1 MTIMRYNPN
10 RSYLS
15 MQDTMNSLV
24 NALFNTELTGTS
36 NENGEYAPRMDMKET
51 EDAFSVKLTMPG
63 VDKDNIDISVSDGVL
78 TVKGETKEDNENEDE
93 KGTWLV
99 REHKHFTYYHSV
111 RLPSEV
117 QADKAEAEY
126 KNGVLNLTLPKA
138 EEVKPKSIPVK
149 ISD

>member
-1 MTIMRYNPN
+1 MTLVRYNPN

-24 NALFNTELTGTS
+24 NALFNTELS
-36 NENGEYAPRMDMKET
+36 NVESENGEYAPRMDMKEL
-51 EDAFSVKLTMPG
+51 EDAYTVKLTMPG
-63 VDKDNIDISVSDGVL
+63 IDKDNIDISLTDGVL
-78 TVKGETKEDNENEDE
+78 TVKGETKEDDE
-93 KGTWLV
+93 KDGENGKWLV
-99 REHKHFTYYHSV
+99 REHKHFTYYRSV

-126 KNGVLNLTLPKA
+126 KNGVLLLTLPKA

>member
-1 MTIMRYNPN
+1 MTLMRYNPN

-24 NALFNTELTGTS
+24 NALFNSELSGS
-36 NENGEYAPRMDMKET
+36 SSDNGEYAPRMDMKET
-51 EDAFSVKLTMPG
+51 EDAYSVKLTMPG
-63 VDKDNIDISVSDGVL
+63 IDKENLDISISDGVL
-78 TVKGETKEDNENEDE
+78 TVKGETKEDEEKEGEN
-93 KGTWLV
+93 GTWLV
-99 REHKHFTYYHSV
+99 REHKHFAYYRSV

-126 KNGVLNLTLPKA
+126 KNGVLYLTLPKA

>member
-1 MTIMRYNPN
+1 MTLVRYNPN

-24 NALFNTELTGTS
+24 NALFNTELS
-36 NENGEYAPRMDMKET
+36 NVESENGEYAPRIDMKEL
-51 EDAFSVKLTMPG
+51 EDAYTVKLTMPG
-63 VDKDNIDISVSDGVL
+63 IDKDNIDISLTDGVL
-78 TVKGETKEDNENEDE
+78 TVKGETKDDEEKEGENG
-93 KGTWLV
+93 KWLV
-99 REHKHFTYYHSV
+99 REHKHFTYYRSV

-126 KNGVLNLTLPKA
+126 KNGVLLLTLPKA

>member
-51 EDAFSVKLTMPG
+51 EDAFSVKLT
-63 VDKDNIDISVSDGVL
+63 ISDGVL

-99 REHKHFTYYHSV
+99 REHKHFTYYRSV

>member
-1 MTIMRYNPN
+1 MTLVRYNPN

-24 NALFNTELTGTS
+24 NALFNTDLS
-36 NENGEYAPRMDMKET
+36 NIESENGEYAPRMDMKEL
-51 EDAFSVKLTMPG
+51 EDSYIVKLTMPG
-63 VDKDNIDISVSDGVL
+63 IDKDNLDISVTDGVL
-78 TVKGETKEDNENEDE
+78 TVKGETKEDDE
-93 KGTWLV
+93 KESENGKWLV
-99 REHKHFTYYHSV
+99 REHKHFAYYRSV

>member
-1 MTIMRYNPN
+1 MTLVRYNPN

-24 NALFNTELTGTS
+24 NALFNSELSDTGS
-36 NENGEYAPRMDMKET
+36 ENGEYAPRMDMKET
-51 EDAFSVKLTMPG
+51 ENAFEVKLTMPG
-63 VDKDNIDISVSDGVL
+63 IDKDNLDISVTDGVL
-78 TVKGETKEDNENEDE
+78 TVKGETKEDEEKEENG
-93 KGTWLV
+93 KWLV
-99 REHKHFTYYHSV
+99 REHKHVAYYRSV

-117 QADKAEAEY
+117 QAEKAEAEY
-126 KNGVLNLTLPKA
+126 KNGVLLLTLPKA

>member
-1 MTIMRYNPN
+1 MTLVRYNPN

-24 NALFNTELTGTS
+24 NALFNSELSDTGS
-36 NENGEYAPRMDMKET
+36 ENGEYAPRMDMKET
-51 EDAFSVKLTMPG
+51 DNAFEVKLTMPG
-63 VDKDNIDISVSDGVL
+63 IDKDNLDISVTDGVL
-78 TVKGETKEDNENEDE
+78 TVKGETKEDEEKEENG
-93 KGTWLV
+93 KWLV
-99 REHKHFTYYHSV
+99 REHKHVAYYRSV

-117 QADKAEAEY
+117 QAEKAEAEY
-126 KNGVLNLTLPKA
+126 KNGVLLLTLPKA

>member
-1 MTIMRYNPN
+1 MTVVRYNPN
-10 RSYLS
+10 RYLS

-24 NALFNTELTGTS
+24 NALFNSDNSGLVSETS
-36 NENGEYAPRMDMKET
+36 EFSPRMDMKET
-51 EDAFSVKLTMPG
+51 EASYTLKLMMPG
-63 VDKDNIDISVSDGVL
+63 IDKNDIDISVGDGVL
-78 TVKGETKEDNENEDE
+78 TIKGETKQETENEDE
-93 KGTWLV
+93 KSTWLV
-99 REHKHFTYYHSV
+99 REMKHYSYFRSV

-126 KNGVLNLTLPKA
+126 KNGILTLTLPKA

>member
-1 MTIMRYNPN
+1 MTLVHYNPN

-24 NALFNTELTGTS
+24 NALFNSELSGTAPES
-36 NENGEYAPRMDMKET
+36 GEYAPRMDMKET
-51 EDAFSVKLTMPG
+51 EDAYEVKLTMPG
-63 VDKDNIDISVSDGVL
+63 IDKDNLDISVTDGIL
-78 TVKGETKEDNENEDE
+78 TVKGETKEDDE
-93 KGTWLV
+93 KEGENGKWLV
-99 REHKHFTYYHSV
+99 REHKHFTYYRSV

>member
-15 MQDTMNSLV
+15 VQDTMNSLV

-63 VDKDNIDISVSDGVL
+63 LEKDDIDISITDGVL
-78 TVKGETKEDNENEDE
+78 TVKAETKEDDE
-93 KGTWLV
+93 KEGENAKWIV
-99 REHKHFTYYHSV
+99 REHKHCAYYRSV

-126 KNGVLNLTLPKA
+126 KNGVLNLSLPKA

>member
-1 MTIMRYNPN
+1 MTLVRYNPN
-10 RSYLS
+10 RGYLS

-24 NALFNTELTGTS
+24 NALFNSES
-36 NENGEYAPRMDMKET
+36 AAYAPDGSEFSPRMDMKET
-51 EDAFSVKLTMPG
+51 ENAYMMKLMMPG
-63 VDKDNIDISVSDGVL
+63 IDKNDIDISVSDGVL
-78 TVKGETKEDNENEDE
+78 TIKGETKQETENDDE
-93 KGTWLV
+93 KSTWLV
-99 REHKHFTYYHSV
+99 REMKQYSYYRSV

-126 KNGVLNLTLPKA
+126 KNGILTLTLPKA

>member
-24 NALFNTELTGTS
+24 NALFNTELTGTA

-51 EDAFSVKLTMPG
+51 EDAYTIKLTMPG
-63 VDKDNIDISVSDGVL
+63 VDKDNIDISVSEGIL
-78 TVKGETKEDNENEDE
+78 TVKGETKEDEEQEDE
-93 KGTWLV
+93 KATWLV
-99 REHKHFTYYHSV
+99 REHKHFTYYRSV
-111 RLPSEV
+111 RLLSEV